1 MARRHHQHSV
11 SLFPFLA
18 VLVCAMGSLILLLL
32 VMTRKIR
39 HDQQAELNTNAPPI
53 VVTQPVD
60 RSAELRALE
69 LDAVALQERITQLR
83 QKVTTLRTEL
93 DEKRRLLATSRTEL
107 AGLQA
112 RLQTAPTIGSA
123 AATESDLKQLQTE
136 EAELLAR
143 LSATEQ
149 ALLTKRD
156 ELTRA

>member
-69 LDAVALQERITQLR
+69 LDVVALQGRITQLR
-83 QKVTTLRTEL
+83 
-93 DEKRRLLATSRTEL
+93 
-107 AGLQA
+107 
-112 RLQTAPTIGSA
+112 
-123 AATESDLKQLQTE
+123 
-136 EAELLAR
+136 
-143 LSATEQ
+143 
-149 ALLTKRD
+149 
-156 ELTRA
+156 

>member
-112 RLQTAPTIGSA
+112 RLQTV
-123 AATESDLKQLQTE
+123 
-136 EAELLAR
+136 
-143 LSATEQ
+143 
-149 ALLTKRD
+149 
-156 ELTRA
+156 